1 MAAQQGDRQQWRG
14 GAGAGTGRGAPG
26 SLAESWREA
35 ERRARVESC
44 DGDGEERR
52 DEKRRGGGEH
62 DGDERSEAG
71 LVDTRVNERE
81 REGGGGG

>member
-1 MAAQQGDRQQWRG
+1 M
-14 GAGAGTGRGAPG
+14 
-26 SLAESWREA
+26 
-35 ERRARVESC
+35 ESC